1 MDIIKLI
8 INCETNTKFVKVIEG
23 RYIEIPDVIFYVLYE
38 SRCTDIEG
46 CYLCDGLHLHRAGDS
61 HRGLRRGSF
70 SALEFCGT

>member
-46 CYLCDGLHLHRAGDS
+46 
-61 HRGLRRGSF
+61 
-70 SALEFCGT
+70 

>member
-23 RYIEIPDVIFYVLYE
+23 RYIEISDVIFYVLYE

-46 CYLCDGLHLHRAGDS
+46 
-61 HRGLRRGSF
+61 
-70 SALEFCGT
+70 